1 MCWFPYPFLP
11 PEYLEQLE
19 AMGAVVHV
27 PDENWD
33 GKCYLCD
40 NALDLHNA
48 YMYINRSEATTGAY
62 VHIKCVD
69 KKLEEKDDRS
79 LEGSTRST

>member
-40 NALDLHNA
+40 NALD
-48 YMYINRSEATTGAY
+48 R
-62 VHIKCVD
+62 VD